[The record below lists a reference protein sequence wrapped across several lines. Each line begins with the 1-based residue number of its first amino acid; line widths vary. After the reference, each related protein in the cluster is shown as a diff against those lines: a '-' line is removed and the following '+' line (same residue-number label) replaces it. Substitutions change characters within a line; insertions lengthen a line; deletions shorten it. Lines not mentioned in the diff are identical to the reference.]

1 MTCCRIS
8 LRSRKSAR
16 DDSKPTI
23 SYNLF
28 MAQDQLSAEDISEA
42 FDNVYNRPVNI
53 VMRLDNLNSVE
64 EDSPDSPASK
74 IS

>member
-1 MTCCRIS
+1 
-8 LRSRKSAR
+8 
-16 DDSKPTI
+16 
-23 SYNLF
+23 

-64 EDSPDSPASK
+64 DSPSSPASK

>member
-1 MTCCRIS
+1 
-8 LRSRKSAR
+8 
-16 DDSKPTI
+16 
-23 SYNLF
+23 

-74 IS
+74 ISWTQ